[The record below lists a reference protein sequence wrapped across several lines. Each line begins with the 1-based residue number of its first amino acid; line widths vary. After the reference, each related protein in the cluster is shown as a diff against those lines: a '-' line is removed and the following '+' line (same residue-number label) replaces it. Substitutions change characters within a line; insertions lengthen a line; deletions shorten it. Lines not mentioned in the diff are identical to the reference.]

1 MSISP
6 EALAVITEAKA
17 FCLANYDK
25 GFDAFVEAYEDS
37 EWLEEATNE
46 AGELMSWPEL
56 KESIIAIQKLRANAQ
71 EERW

>member
-1 MSISP
+1 MSMP
-6 EALAVITEAKA
+6 AVIVKAKA
-17 FCLANYDK
+17 FCLANYK
-25 GFDAFVEAYEDS
+25 NGFDAFVECYEDS

-56 KESIIAIQKLRANAQ
+56 KANIIAIQKLRANAQ